1 MTLNR
6 IDSKLLG
13 SDLEITFSKQ
23 SQNEIGSYNTKI
35 NEVRQRLSYKFISNL
50 LYTHVFHSMIASP
63 SMWYHRQGPMM
74 RLYNETWSGGS
85 DDFQSPF
92 FPSILIQFGRERSP
106 FSSAVS
112 RILQITGDSTW
123 RTKAMTLET
132 NISSPQWIYLLTV
145 QILDLDKPPN
155 IFPTN

>member
-23 SQNEIGSYNTKI
+23 SKNEIGSYNTKI

-63 SMWYHRQGPMM
+63 SM
-74 RLYNETWSGGS
+74 
-85 DDFQSPF
+85 
-92 FPSILIQFGRERSP
+92 
-106 FSSAVS
+106 
-112 RILQITGDSTW
+112 
-123 RTKAMTLET
+123 
-132 NISSPQWIYLLTV
+132 
-145 QILDLDKPPN
+145 
-155 IFPTN
+155 